1 MTIFSVTPPTT
12 PPRDI
17 RTAGDDIAIGG
28 GYNNAQSTPPYVL
41 GNTGGGSTGG
51 GGGSRGGSSG
61 GSSGGG
67 STFRDWLGQ
76 LQDTLSKL
84 YNTLSNWNSPSGGAG
99 GGAGGAGSA
108 GGGAGGAGGGAGGG
122 GSAGGAGGG
131 GGQAGS
137 YYSSFPPPPPAFKV
151 ENSPV
156 FASESTAPILT
167 SGLVSTLSP
176 DKEELNQRQ
185 KTIASILK
193 AGAFPGVT
201 LRTGLLEQIKNL
213 LNAPIKE
220 QGATLVFSHPPT
232 GTTKPDTNVQGQ
244 VTSPDNILNTL
255 YGMSSRAQGIN
266 MGAEGGGTITKGG
279 GTTTQGGGT
288 TTETFDKV
296 VTETSNQFAEIQNAL
311 NELEEK
317 FKQFREEEER
327 KKSEGAED
335 EVWINKWRDEFFAM
349 RDMYYNKLA
358 PLSEQIDQIDKV
370 LLQAQEGFRKT
381 AEDIRNNP
389 DLTVWQQ
396 ARRLKE
402 LEDLQNYAPI
412 FNGLSYKD
420 LVEYRKILA
429 DTLNK
434 YIDAYNDTM
443 NMASDFAIN
452 VEQLKIQKSNK
463 EYQGLSDVL
472 GLSQKILDLQRS
484 LSSYGYSQFEYT
496 DTRTGEKHVGVQYED
511 PRTHKI
517 TVVSDTII
525 GKTAPSSASSTQS
538 IDTLSLL
545 MKEIYPRISQAVSLK
560 TPLSA
565 DDYYNLLARWHSVAG
580 SKYDSEFDKFLKT
593 YGVHPSSGG
602 LGANPFA

>member
-1 MTIFSVTPPTT
+1 MVTFSVSYPGASNTPWT
-12 PPRDI
+12 PS
-17 RTAGDDIAIGG
+17 TSDIAVSGLGYSQSTPAYILGG
-28 GYNNAQSTPPYVL
+28 NAGTTQGRSVNAQSTPSHILNNQPVSTPTTTSAFQSWLSGLQTVL
-41 GNTGGGSTGG
+41 SN
-51 GGGSRGGSSG
+51 
-61 GSSGGG
+61 
-67 STFRDWLGQ
+67 
-76 LQDTLSKL
+76 LS
-84 YNTLSNWNSPSGGAG
+84 NTLKSWSSPSGGASG
-99 GGAGGAGSA
+99 GGGVGGGSAGSA
-108 GGGAGGAGGGAGGG
+108 GGGSVGG
-122 GSAGGAGGG
+122 
-131 GGQAGS
+131 
-137 YYSSFPPPPPAFKV
+137 YYSAYSPPTPPALAQGNIV
-151 ENSPV
+151 NPAITTPAIYE
-156 FASESTAPILT
+156 
-167 SGLVSTLSP
+167 SGLASFLPSE
-176 DKEELNQRQ
+176 KEELNRKQQ
-185 KTIASILK
+185 TLASLVQPGNFPSI
-193 AGAFPGVT
+193 FPGIV
-201 LRTGLLEQIKNL
+201 LRTNLWDTIKKQISAQPKSYVSSL
-213 LNAPIKE
+213 
-220 QGATLVFSHPPT
+220 GTLQPTT
-232 GTTKPDTNVQGQ
+232 GTTKPDTKVQN
-244 VTSPDNILNTL
+244 DILSSL
-255 YGMSSRAQGIN
+255 YEMSNRSQGIN
-266 MGAEGGGTITKGG
+266 MASLNREETITNAGNIK
-279 GTTTQGGGT
+279 
-288 TTETFDKV
+288 EAPPPVFDKV
-296 VTETSNQFAEIQNAL
+296 VTETTNQFADLQNAL
-311 NELEEK
+311 NDISVQLQK
-317 FKQFREEEER
+317 AREEADTLTKEGKTTDEE
-327 KKSEGAED
+327 
-335 EVWINKWRDEFFAM
+335 WIQKWMDSFTAM
-349 RDMYYNKLA
+349 RDTYYNKLT
-358 PLSEQIDQIDKV
+358 PLSTQIDDIDKV

-402 LEDLQNYAPI
+402 LEDMQNYAPI

-443 NMASDFAIN
+443 NMASDFAVN

-580 SKYDSEFDKFLKT
+580 NKYDSEFDKFLKN
-593 YGVHPSSGG
+593 YGVHLSSGG
-602 LGANPFA
+602 LGPNPF